1 MTLHLHLRNTHI
13 LDIASSQETGDGQ
26 FLAPEINAV
35 GIIGLS
41 SYERYDQTSAHY
53 DRTRWPI
60 GVEIIIGCLAQ
71 GRTPLSVQTVLDAGC
86 GTANYSAALLDHV
99 ERIIAVDQSSGM
111 LAVARQKLAAK
122 AGDRHVELTQASI
135 DAVPLPDA
143 SVDGVMVN
151 QVLHHLADDPEAG
164 YPIHRQVLDELAR
177 VLRPGGVLV
186 INSCSHEQI
195 REGFWPYHLIPNARA
210 AVIRRLMPLDQ
221 LEVALGGSKIA
232 AKGRFVPVDAIMQS
246 VDYLD
251 PRGPLCTDWRAG
263 DSIWALATE
272 REIENAM
279 CRLRELDEQSELDAY
294 VASHDAQR
302 RRVGQITVL
311 YGVKT

>member
-1 MTLHLHLRNTHI
+1 M
-13 LDIASSQETGDGQ
+13 
-26 FLAPEINAV
+26 
-35 GIIGLS
+35 S

-60 GVEIIIGCLAQ
+60 GVEIIVGCLAQ
-71 GRTPLSVQTVLDAGC
+71 GRTLLGVQAVLDAGC

-99 ERIIAVDQSSGM
+99 ERIIAVDRSDGM
-111 LAVARQKLAAK
+111 LAVARRKLAAE
-122 AGDRHVELTQASI
+122 AHDRQVELTQASI

-151 QVLHHLADDPEAG
+151 QVLHHLADDPDAG
-164 YPIHRQVLDELAR
+164 YPVHCRVLEELAR
-177 VLRPGGVLV
+177 VLRPGGVFV

-195 REGFWPYHLIPNARA
+195 QEGFWPYHLIPDARA
-210 AVIRRLMPLDQ
+210 AVIRRLMPFDQ
-221 LEVALGGSKIA
+221 LEAALGRSEIA
-232 AKGRFVPVDAIMQS
+232 PKGRFVPVDAVLQGT
-246 VDYLD
+246 DYLD
-251 PRGPLCTDWRAG
+251 PRGPLRADWRAG

-272 REIENAM
+272 REIENAT

-302 RRVGQITVL
+302 RRVGQITLL